1 MEGGLIVDGAI
12 HRSRERENENELEE
26 GVGKGKMIVG
36 YLQ

>member
-12 HRSRERENENELEE
+12 HRSRGRENENELEE
-26 GVGKGKMIVG
+26 GVEKGKMINE

>member
-1 MEGGLIVDGAI
+1 MEGGLIVDGAV

-26 GVGKGKMIVG
+26 GVGKGKMINE

>member
-1 MEGGLIVDGAI
+1 MEGGLIVDGAV

>member
-26 GVGKGKMIVG
+26 GVGKGKMINE